1 MKRSD
6 LPKDSAGLAIRAIDR
21 TEDAGM
27 DARNRGTATRGEFGT
42 ADTVA
47 TLHRR
52 LVRDRGPAP
61 ELDLPPQLAG
71 LRVALVH
78 DWLTGMR
85 GGEKCLEVLC
95 RAFPEAELYTLI
107 HRQGS
112 LSLAI
117 ESMKIRTS
125 PLQLIPGVFR
135 HYRQLLPIMPLAAR
149 AWRLKDVDLVI
160 SLSHC
165 VAKAVVLPPGIPHVC
180 YCFTPMRYAWQ
191 GRETYLESWS
201 DRPVRRA
208 LARTMLS
215 RLRSWDFETASRV
228 THFVAISETI
238 RERIAQCYARESRVI
253 QPPVNVNFYSPIP
266 RVPRDDF
273 YLVVSALVPY
283 KRIDQAVAACAQ
295 SGRQLIVIG
304 EGPERARLEA
314 MAGTTVRFLG
324 WQRDQVIGDYYRSCR
339 ALLFPGEEDF
349 GIVPMEALACGA
361 PVIALGRGGV
371 AETVDDAV
379 GRIYAE
385 PTSDGL
391 LAAIDDW
398 ESEGCPHDP
407 TEARSRAEAL
417 SVPVFRDRILKF
429 LAEVVTG
436 DSQHVVPPAPH
447 LRELNRQEAGSK
459 TGRIEERY

>member
-1 MKRSD
+1 
-6 LPKDSAGLAIRAIDR
+6 LAIPAIDR
-21 TEDAGM
+21 TEEAGM
-27 DARNRGTATRGEFGT
+27 DARNRGTATLEQFGT
-42 ADTVA
+42 AGA
-47 TLHRR
+47 GAHRCW
-52 LVRDRGPAP
+52 VRDQAP
-61 ELDLPPQLAG
+61 VSELDLPPQLAG

-95 RAFPEAELYTLI
+95 RAFREAKLYTLI

-112 LSLAI
+112 LSPAI
-117 ESMKIRTS
+117 ESMQIRTS

-135 HYRQLLPIMPLAAR
+135 HYRHLLPIMPLAAR
-149 AWRLKDVDLVI
+149 AWRLKDVDLVV

-165 VAKAVVLPPGIPHVC
+165 VAKAVVPPPGVPHVC

-208 LARTMLS
+208 VARRLLS
-215 RLRSWDFETASRV
+215 GLRSWDLATASRV

-238 RERIAQCYARESRVI
+238 RERIAQCYRRESSVI
-253 QPPVNVNFYSPIP
+253 QPPVNINFYSPIP

-283 KRIDQAVAACAQ
+283 KRIDQAVSACAQ
-295 SGRQLIVIG
+295 SGRRLIVIG

-314 MAGTTVRFLG
+314 MAGPTVRFLG
-324 WQRDQVIGDYYRSCR
+324 WQRDEVIGDYYRSCR

-371 AETVDDAV
+371 AETVDDSV
-379 GRIYAE
+379 GRIYTA
-385 PTSDGL
+385 PTSGAL
-391 LAAIDDW
+391 LAAIDAW

-407 TEARSRAEAL
+407 TEARERAEAL
-417 SVPVFRDRILKF
+417 AVPVFRDRILRF
-429 LAEVVTG
+429 LTEVVTSG
-436 DSQHVVPPAPH
+436 SQHVVPPAPH
-447 LRELNRQEAGSK
+447 LNLRGA
-459 TGRIEERY
+459 

>member
-1 MKRSD
+1 MKRPD
-6 LPKDSAGLAIRAIDR
+6 WPKDSAGLAMRAIDR
-21 TEDAGM
+21 TEEAGM
-27 DARNRGTATRGEFGT
+27 DARDRGTATLGHFGT
-42 ADTVA
+42 ADTLA
-47 TLHRR
+47 IPHRR

-61 ELDLPPQLAG
+61 ELDLPPQLGG
-71 LRVALVH
+71 LRIALVH

-112 LSLAI
+112 LSPAI
-117 ESMKIRTS
+117 ELMKIRTS

-135 HYRQLLPIMPLAAR
+135 HYRQLLPLMPLAAR
-149 AWRLKDVDLVI
+149 AWRLKDVDLVV

-165 VAKAVVLPPGIPHVC
+165 VAKAVVPPPGVPHVC

-208 LARTMLS
+208 LARTMLTG
-215 RLRSWDFETASRV
+215 LRRWDLATASRV
-228 THFVAISETI
+228 THFVAISGTI
-238 RERIAQCYARESRVI
+238 RERIVQCYDRESRVI

-295 SGRQLIVIG
+295 SGRRLVVIG
-304 EGPERARLEA
+304 EGPDRARLKA
-314 MAGTTVRFLG
+314 MAGTTVSFLG
-324 WQRDQVIGDYYRSCR
+324 WQRDQVIGDYYQRSCR
-339 ALLFPGEEDF
+339 AYYSPGKKTSESCRW
-349 GIVPMEALACGA
+349 EALACGA
-361 PVIALGRGGV
+361 RPVIAAPRTRRRV
-371 AETVDDAV
+371 AETVDDTV

-385 PTSDGL
+385 PTSDAL
-391 LAAIDDW
+391 LAAIDAW

-407 TEARSRAEAL
+407 IEARRA
-417 SVPVFRDRILKF
+417 R
-429 LAEVVTG
+429 
-436 DSQHVVPPAPH
+436 
-447 LRELNRQEAGSK
+447 
-459 TGRIEERY
+459 GRCQFTCFDTAF